1 MTEVGFESAN
11 HGVQIFGGHGFI
23 AEHGMEQN
31 VRDSRI
37 SMLYEGTTGV
47 QALDLLGRKV
57 LMTQGEALKGF
68 TKIDQYRRSRR
79 RCSRCTFFAWRFT
92 AAAALRLRSA
102 VGFS

>member
-47 QALDLLGRKV
+47 QASTCWV
-57 LMTQGEALKGF
+57 A
-68 TKIDQYRRSRR
+68 
-79 RCSRCTFFAWRFT
+79 RC
-92 AAAALRLRSA
+92 
-102 VGFS
+102 

>member
-1 MTEVGFESAN
+1 
-11 HGVQIFGGHGFI
+11 FI

-31 VRDSRI
+31 VSDSRI

-68 TKIDQYRRSRR
+68 TK
-79 RCSRCTFFAWRFT
+79 
-92 AAAALRLRSA
+92 
-102 VGFS
+102 